1 MKTRPVLVVIG
12 PKGGAGKTTLAV
24 HLARAL
30 GTKARPALLVDLD
43 PQAAASSWLLT
54 DPWRCNVAADLEA
67 GRPARSVPA
76 PKVPGVLVAP
86 GDIDTAGHD
95 AEFERTRARFPA
107 LLRTGEGIGA
117 VVVDT
122 PPSWGALVAAA
133 LASADAVLVAV
144 ECRTLGLVGLDRAL
158 DLIARIQDRHRGLRL
173 LGIVPQRLGRTRD
186 SQRTEALLRE
196 RYRAVLPAIRE
207 SARIGELPARNLTI
221 FEAMPEG
228 PARGDFEALA
238 AAVLRGLRGGSAR

>member
-1 MKTRPVLVVIG
+1 MSTRPVLVVLG
-12 PKGGAGKTTLAV
+12 PKGGSGKTTLAL

-43 PQAAASSWLLT
+43 PQAAASGWLLS

-76 PKVPGVLVAP
+76 SVVPGVLVAP
-86 GDIDTAGHD
+86 GDIDSAGHD

-107 LLRTGEGIGA
+107 LLRTPANVGA
-117 VVVDT
+117 VVIDT

-158 DLIARIQDRHRGLRL
+158 DLVARVQERNRGLRL
-173 LGIVPQRLGRTRD
+173 LGIAPQRLGRTRD

-196 RYRAVLPAIRE
+196 RYRAVLPSIRE
-207 SARIGELPARNLTI
+207 SARVGELPATHRTI
-221 FEAMPEG
+221 FEALPES

-238 AAVLRGLRGGSAR
+238 AAVKRALTLKGGR